1 MTVAPASDA
10 YSFPEPM
17 ELAMTPPDLNIE
29 ELITPQPPAII
40 NSMGLNNRSS
50 RSPEKKAEA
59 KKEKKDRDK
68 DRDKEPGRKK
78 SRKDSGPDDGRLKVK
93 DSARS
98 RKGKEQQ
105 HPESVVIL
113 EAEPI
118 KGTSGED
125 EVVVVGGRVAP
136 QLRNH
141 PSLRDAA
148 KAMPR
153 IPKISQ
159 RHPSST
165 ATGPS
170 APQSRD
176 PRLTMLKPSQGE
188 SANLSSFFFLSLC
201 FPGAG
206 NTNILTKDEHKGLDN
221 VGGGGKIGNALPSE
235 DDIQL
240 VAAFRNVRNN
250 VGRPRQS
257 HNKRPPSPGIQG

>member
-1 MTVAPASDA
+1 
-10 YSFPEPM
+10 M
-17 ELAMTPPDLNIE
+17 ELAMTPPDLNME
-29 ELITPQPPAII
+29 ELIITQIPQPPPISH
-40 NSMGLNNRSS
+40 SMGLNNRSS

-78 SRKDSGPDDGRLKVK
+78 SRKDSGPDDGRPKSK
-93 DSARS
+93 DSVRA

-105 HPESVVIL
+105 HPETVVVL
-113 EAEPI
+113 DADPV

-165 ATGPS
+165 GTGPS

-176 PRLTMLKPSQGE
+176 PRLMMLKASQGE

-206 NTNILTKDEHKGLDN
+206 NTHILTSKDEHKGLES
-221 VGGGGKIGNALPSE
+221 VGGGKIGNALPSE

-250 VGRPRQS
+250 IGRPRHS